1 MRHNRVLNVPKNPK
15 QLMLDAIGVS
25 FRHFV
30 HERSTESNPSAFVR
44 AQSSLTFEQAY
55 DLINPYNPHWVIM
68 FRNEEYWTGNSEDN
82 YWEFGGCNMT
92 NNGYGEVYVFIRVK
106 ENRAREL
113 FEKYGLTLSS
123 EY

>member
-1 MRHNRVLNVPKNPK
+1 MRHNTVVNVPTDPK
-15 QLMLDAIGVS
+15 QLMLDAIEVS

-68 FRNEEYWTGNSEDN
+68 FRNEEYWTGNSDDN
-82 YWEFGGCNMT
+82 YWEFGGCNLA

-106 ENRAREL
+106 EDRAREL